1 MIHES
6 LKESIIDINSVKP
19 HPKNARQGD
28 VGMIATSLELNGQYR
43 PIIIQESTGF
53 IIAGNHTWKAAKSLG
68 WTEIAATKLSV
79 DEDQSFRILLADN
92 KANDLASY
100 DDSDLLNLLIEM
112 NESDRGLEGT
122 LFSNDDIDDLMAL
135 LESNDLQ
142 DVIEEHGLH
151 DGTDGFTATIKAT
164 VTLETFEAWDRLW
177 EEQEGSD
184 DERINRIIALARK

>member
-6 LKESIIDINSVKP
+6 LKESIIDIDSVEP

-122 LFSNDDIDDLMAL
+122 LFSCDDIDDLMAL
-135 LESNDLQ
+135 LESNDLE

-164 VTLETFEAWDRLW
+164 VTLQTFEAWDRLW

>member
-6 LKESIIDINSVKP
+6 LKESIIDINSVEP

-122 LFSNDDIDDLMAL
+122 LFSCDDIDDLMAL
-135 LESNDLQ
+135 LESNDLE

>member
-6 LKESIIDINSVKP
+6 LKESIIDINSVEP

-164 VTLETFEAWDRLW
+164 VSLETFEAWDRLW

>member
-6 LKESIIDINSVKP
+6 LKGSIIDIDSIKP

-68 WTEIAATKLSV
+68 WKEIAATKLSV
-79 DEDQSFRILLADN
+79 DEDQSMRILLADN

-100 DDSDLLNLLIEM
+100 DDSDLLSLLIEM

-164 VTLETFEAWDRLW
+164 VSLETFEAWDRLW
-177 EEQEGSD
+177 QEQEGSD
-184 DERINRIIALARK
+184 DERINRIIDLVRK

>member
-6 LKESIIDINSVKP
+6 LKESIIDINSVEP

-53 IIAGNHTWKAAKSLG
+53 IIAGNHTWKAAKNLG

-79 DEDQSFRILLADN
+79 DEDQSMRILLADN

-122 LFSNDDIDDLMAL
+122 LFSCDDIDDLMAL
-135 LESNDLQ
+135 LESNDLE

-164 VTLETFEAWDRLW
+164 VSLETFEAWDRLW

>member
-6 LKESIIDINSVKP
+6 LKESIIDINSIKP

>member
-6 LKESIIDINSVKP
+6 LKESIIDIDSVKP

>member
-164 VTLETFEAWDRLW
+164 VSLETFEAWDRLW

>member
-6 LKESIIDINSVKP
+6 LKESIIDINSVEP

-79 DEDQSFRILLADN
+79 DEDQSMRILLADN

-122 LFSNDDIDDLMAL
+122 LFSCDDIDDLMAL
-135 LESNDLQ
+135 LESNDLE

>member
-6 LKESIIDINSVKP
+6 LKESIIDIDSVEP

-122 LFSNDDIDDLMAL
+122 LFSCDDIDDLMAL
-135 LESNDLQ
+135 LESNDLE

>member
-6 LKESIIDINSVKP
+6 LKGSIIDIDSIKP

-68 WTEIAATKLSV
+68 WKEIAATKLSV
-79 DEDQSFRILLADN
+79 DEDQSMRILLADN

-100 DDSDLLNLLIEM
+100 DDSDLLSLLIEM

-164 VTLETFEAWDRLW
+164 VSLETFEAWDRLW
-177 EEQEGSD
+177 QEQEGSD

>member
-6 LKESIIDINSVKP
+6 LKGSIIEIDSIKP

-79 DEDQSFRILLADN
+79 DEDQSIRILLADN

-100 DDSDLLNLLIEM
+100 DDSDLLSLLIEM
-112 NESDRGLEGT
+112 NESDQGLEGT

-135 LESNDLQ
+135 LESNDLE

-164 VTLETFEAWDRLW
+164 VSLETFEAWDRLW
-177 EEQEGSD
+177 QEQEGSD